1 MALRPVSHKDLRS
14 ILAIF
19 VRHCRHTMAS
29 FGQLKAQ
36 FRDPVNGYQFMSCR
50 MVRTCIRKCWAVGCP
65 RCMRAT

>member
-36 FRDPVNGYQFMSCR
+36 FRDPVNGYNLDSIIYFGWTTNSFSSLP
-50 MVRTCIRKCWAVGCP
+50 VTGS
-65 RCMRAT
+65 